1 MNKKLKEQLIY
12 MSRKNDNEIYDQLVN
27 EMSNELLM
35 NGEDLDQQD
44 GVSE

>member
-27 EMSNELLM
+27 EMSNELLI